1 LREAAGCVAAA
12 SSPPGVGPAGLSE
25 GHRATMKASSRD
37 PSCRR
42 MRRRSSGPSQPS
54 PTPCTVSTPRDE
66 APSSTP
72 PDLKIL
78 GHVDKDEPLGCTS
91 HETFHYL
98 RPDGSAFP
106 ATECP
111 LLLPRLTGETV
122 HVDLDWFVRKDTRA
136 EWCLEMIQTA
146 LGYYTRPRPAA
157 GADGERTPAAE
168 PAPAESRPRRI
179 PTSRSPRPINRSR
192 SRPISQRARTLPMR
206 GTTRPAHAPSAAP
219 FSGTEPRARAA
230 FVLPV
235 GATHSRL
242 A

>member
-1 LREAAGCVAAA
+1 
-12 SSPPGVGPAGLSE
+12 
-25 GHRATMKASSRD
+25 
-37 PSCRR
+37 

-168 PAPAESRPRRI
+168 PAPAESAPAEDTDEPEPAADKPEPE
-179 PTSRSPRPINRSR
+179 PTDQPACSHPAD
-192 SRPISQRARTLPMR
+192 ARDYQT
-206 GTTRPAHAPSAAP
+206 GTCA
-219 FSGTEPRARAA
+219 
-230 FVLPV
+230 VC
-235 GATHSRL
+235 GAIL
-242 A
+242 WD